1 MSKIA
6 SMIRNYCKENHIPQ
20 LELNRRCQKIAESL
34 GRTWCK
40 PLICLYANDKC
51 KPSSEN
57 LMILLKAMKAPAKNT
72 AKTAAKKPVKKAVA
86 KKVTAVK
93 PVKKTVVKKAPAVKL
108 AIAAAGS
115 NPPDGPDGPR
125 GPKHFHPTPIVY
137 GPKYYTFRNM
147 RFAHGQKNR
156 RYSTAEMIQ
165 KYCESKDITFSELDR
180 QCRACAES
188 IGATWC
194 KGSAYGYASGR
205 YQPKAEKLNILNKV
219 TGMPME
225 TITGWSYSIRA
236 YKGSPA
242 IQAFV
247 RRKIHT
253 ISEINVE

>member
-1 MSKIA
+1 MSNLAIA
-6 SMIRNYCKENHIPQ
+6 IKTFCKENNVPYA
-20 LELNRRCQKIAESL
+20 ELNRRCQKIAASF
-34 GRTWCK
+34 GSKWCSN
-40 PLICLYANDKC
+40 LVCLYANDKY
-51 KPSSEN
+51 KPSPKN
-57 LMILLKAMKAPAKNT
+57 LMILMKAMNAAKPA

-86 KKVTAVK
+86 KKTTAVK
-93 PVKKTVVKKAPAVKL
+93 PVKKTVVKKAPAVKF
-108 AIAAAGS
+108 AIVAAGG

-165 KYCESKDITFSELDR
+165 KYCESKDISFSELDR

-194 KGSAYGYASGR
+194 KGSSYGYASGR

-253 ISEINVE
+253 VSEINVE

>member
-1 MSKIA
+1 MSKLATAIKTF
-6 SMIRNYCKENHIPQ
+6 CKENGIPYA
-20 LELNRRCQKIAESL
+20 ELNRRCQKIAESF
-34 GRTWCK
+34 GKKWCSN
-40 PLICLYANDKC
+40 LVCLYANDKY
-51 KPSSEN
+51 KPGPTN
-57 LMILLKAMKAPAKNT
+57 VMILMKAMN
-72 AKTAAKKPVKKAVA
+72 AAKKPVKNAVT
-86 KKVTAVK
+86 KKITAVK
-93 PVKKTVVKKAPAVKL
+93 PVKKTVVKKTPAVKV

-115 NPPDGPDGPR
+115 NPPDDPR
-125 GPKHFHPTPIVY
+125 GPSKHRGPWHFRPTQIVY

-194 KGSAYGYASGR
+194 KGSAYSYASGR

-253 ISEINVE
+253 VSEINVE

>member
-1 MSKIA
+1 MSKLATAIKTF
-6 SMIRNYCKENHIPQ
+6 CKENGIPYA
-20 LELNRRCQKIAESL
+20 ELNRRCQKIAASF
-34 GRTWCK
+34 GKKWCSN
-40 PLICLYANDKC
+40 LVCLYANDKY
-51 KPSSEN
+51 KPGPTN
-57 LMILLKAMKAPAKNT
+57 VMILMKAMS
-72 AKTAAKKPVKKAVA
+72 PVKKPVA

-93 PVKKTVVKKAPAVKL
+93 PVKKTVVKKAPAVKF
-108 AIAAAGS
+108 AITAAGG
-115 NPPDGPDGPR
+115 NPPDGPH
-125 GPKHFHPTPIVY
+125 GPKRFHPTPIVY

-165 KYCESKDITFSELDR
+165 KYCESKDISFSELDR

-253 ISEINVE
+253 VSEINVE

>member
-6 SMIRNYCKENHIPQ
+6 AMIRNYCKENHISQ
-20 LELNRRCQKIAESL
+20 LELNRRCQKIAESF

-51 KPSSEN
+51 KPGPEN
-57 LMILLKAMKAPAKNT
+57 LMILMKAMNSSAKTTSKTTSKAAAKAT
-72 AKTAAKKPVKKAVA
+72 AKPAA
-86 KKVTAVK
+86 
-93 PVKKTVVKKAPAVKL
+93 KTVVKKAPAVKF
-108 AIAAAGS
+108 AIAAAGG
-115 NPPDGPDGPR
+115 NPPDDPRGPR
-125 GPKHFHPTPIVY
+125 DPKHFHPTPIVY

-156 RYSTAEMIQ
+156 HYSTAEMIQ
-165 KYCESKDITFSELDR
+165 KYCESKDISYAELDR

-194 KGSAYGYASGR
+194 KNSAYTYASGR
-205 YQPKAEKLNILNKV
+205 CQPKAEKLNILNKV

-253 ISEINVE
+253 VAEINVE